1 MKKSMYIFVYLN
13 HFALHQKLTEHCKS
27 IILQF
32 LTKLFIQYDVIDIIN
47 KKINKITYFNVTGL
61 FFWAIKFFLVY
72 FSLFWGNDHVHFFKS
87 SFKVNSIIEG

>member
-1 MKKSMYIFVYLN
+1 MYIFVYLN

-32 LTKLFIQYDVIDIIN
+32 LTKLLIQYDVNYIIN
-47 KKINKITYFNVTGL
+47 KKKKTKNLTSMLTGL